1 MSSADQVRNAGGN
14 LRKRLTLEQAEAHF
28 AELERDTVALLGHFG
43 GWVKSFREEIVAA
56 MLPGD
61 ELWLFDSK
69 PDDWANLCGER
80 GVALVRD
87 GWVVTR
93 IVECRN

>member
-1 MSSADQVRNAGGN
+1 MSSVDQVRNAGGY

-28 AELERDTVALLGHFG
+28 AKLERDTIALLGHSG
-43 GWVKSFREEIVAA
+43 GWVENFRKEIVAA
-56 MLPGD
+56 MVPGD
-61 ELWLFDSK
+61 ELWLFDSQ
-69 PDDWANLCGER
+69 PGGWANLGGER

-87 GWVVTR
+87 RWVVTR